1 MSSPG
6 KPLKVLIVTQ
16 FYYPDVT
23 ACAFRMQETA
33 LLLAQMGC
41 DVHVIAGE
49 PHKGQIAGQAIND
62 GAIKVSRV
70 KLVKYEG
77 RGKWNYITHY
87 LSFMFAAIKAAR
99 RHPGKFDIIWASSPP
114 LFTGIAGMAI
124 AWLKKARFC
133 LDIRDIWPE
142 SAVVAG
148 QIKADSMMF
157 RMAKIVEYVL
167 YKAAARITCVA
178 RPMAEYIRQ
187 VSGGKQPEIIYN
199 AIPETMTAKEALPI
213 EQNPAQLNI
222 LYIGNMGYCQN
233 LSLVIEAAA
242 ILAARGESRIRF
254 QLVGNGIEKQMLEA
268 EVARRGLGNVEIQG
282 IVSKDEAIS
291 MIRNAH
297 ALMLHLKDDGTMD
310 KTIPS
315 KVFDYMAGGRPIL
328 YGLKGEASDILKN
341 IEGNLYYDPADPT
354 QLADKSAFLLQNYA
368 GLAAAA
374 TKNLAV
380 VKENYLREGMARK
393 LFEVF
398 QSLTGQAPQN

>member
-1 MSSPG
+1 
-6 KPLKVLIVTQ
+6 
-16 FYYPDVT
+16 
-23 ACAFRMQETA
+23 
-33 LLLAQMGC
+33 
-41 DVHVIAGE
+41 
-49 PHKGQIAGQAIND
+49 
-62 GAIKVSRV
+62 
-70 KLVKYEG
+70 
-77 RGKWNYITHY
+77 
-87 LSFMFAAIKAAR
+87 
-99 RHPGKFDIIWASSPP
+99 
-114 LFTGIAGMAI
+114 
-124 AWLKKARFC
+124 
-133 LDIRDIWPE
+133 
-142 SAVVAG
+142 
-148 QIKADSMMF
+148 
-157 RMAKIVEYVL
+157 
-167 YKAAARITCVA
+167 
-178 RPMAEYIRQ
+178 MAEYIRQ